1 MPGEWHWEYLVKW
14 REKAYMHCEWIL
26 EDEILAD
33 YPPWG
38 KARLMVRRAVYIGS
52 R

>member
-33 YPPWG
+33 DPPWG